1 MKTDIINDFTEKT
14 FNPSKEKKETKKINI
29 KSGKGDIMNCVDK
42 YINKVKILFHDDL
55 DLWGNRIVDVLITEL
70 QNKYDMSYEKAENH
84 VLKCIEDNK
93 LPKPIRARYN
103 YNICRELDSLPDVQ
117 IVI

>member
-1 MKTDIINDFTEKT
+1 MKIDIIDDFTTKT
-14 FNPSKEKKETKKINI
+14 LNSNEETIVIPKTNV
-29 KSGKGDIMNCVDK
+29 KSTKGEIMDCVDK
-42 YINKVKILFHDDL
+42 YINKVKNLFHDDL

-84 VLKCIEDNK
+84 VLECIKNND

-103 YNICRELDSLPDVQ
+103 YNICRELDGLPEVQ